1 MIKLISLSTLL
12 LSISVT
18 GLAQQQMNNWYIAPH
33 KVLMTTTT
41 PSALTITPMIGSAP
55 TATANQSANGFYD
68 NNGTG
73 DLIFYVADGGVYDY
87 NNTLIGN
94 IENGATE
101 IAIVPFGTNSSN
113 PCQNKYNIFTTS
125 AGFTNNVGLFQSV
138 LDMNSYSVTT
148 AEIDV
153 MPFGSEFG
161 SIAVGNANA
170 SGNRFLYFLVGSG
183 FSGPSGQI
191 NKLVINNNG
200 TVSSSVP
207 LYPTTTLTNNNSGI
221 EVFTRELDLSPDGRW
236 LAWASYITSSGSPT
250 LAKYHFLALDNSTG
264 DANIATYGSAAYQ
277 QFNIAAATDNYSSAG
292 FRGVEFFQSG
302 STTRLFIGAGQSG
315 IYYNNISIPF
325 VNSPVWVAGSN
336 GTLTST
342 YGLSQIELAH
352 SLNGFIYV
360 SSGNNLPLNI
370 GAFNPSIGFP
380 LMLAGNSFYISNPP
394 KAAYVANPNPS
405 SSLYTLPDQI
415 DGQDYSLI
423 TSAAVAPVVTYNTLT
438 FPLSG
443 GSGQSATWT
452 YGSNPVNNATS
463 PIHVIHELRIKQN
476 STVTIKGMTFK
487 FSPEAKVIIE
497 EGSTLI
503 LDELSGTPT
512 IFTSNTLTDHCQV
525 NYSWQGVEVWGTS
538 NLSQIPPLAPALFK
552 QGKLVVKNYSRIE
565 NANWGARAWKPI
577 FPIPAT
583 ITSSGGIIQVSSNGE
598 FKNCKVDIEFKPY
611 QNIFAGI
618 LRANKSSFTNANF
631 INYFSQYP
639 FSAAPEH
646 IIVEGCNGIRF
657 TDCDFQHDGSQGMFD
672 LQSKGI
678 KSLNSNFVVTRNT
691 FQNLYRG
698 IDAKRTTGSTT
709 FSVYH
714 SSFIDNQTGI
724 SASGINRIT
733 LQKNNFNIGG
743 NLKIGATTQVG
754 VSVVACSGYI
764 IEENDFVLSGQ
775 AIPSVSNWGI
785 ITSSS
790 GSAPNQNYKNTFTN
804 INYGNVSQGVNRNN
818 SFSNA
823 IGLQYLCNVN
833 VSNDNYDFYI
843 SNKGGSNVGI
853 ATNQG
858 TPFYPAQNSFSLTGP
873 LFSDFNNTT
882 SNPINYYWQSIS
894 PTFIN
899 TPLVN
904 LIPTANTNSC
914 PSHICPPPCD
924 IARLLSSVEVAQFS
938 SMYDSTETGYLNLLY
953 SYNQLMDGGS
963 TNILLNQMQQEW
975 SDDANT
981 LRDELLAMSPYLSQD
996 VLMEAARGDVLP
1008 PAMLLMICLA
1018 NPDATRR
1025 TGFLDFLQYEIPTPL
1040 PQYMI
1045 NLIVAS
1051 WDDGT
1056 PRTAMETMLANFS
1069 VDMATVSDKILEDIQ
1084 KKMNLEVDSI
1094 NQGDTTNYL
1103 QQMNYW
1109 LNRIQ
1114 TLSAKY
1120 DLIENYFIAEDY
1132 LNAEIQ
1138 LSQIPENF
1146 NLSEDQIQ
1154 EHTDYSYFYFFRK
1167 SLLESNSNLQNL
1179 DSAQLASLIS
1189 FSQGDINIA
1198 KCQALN
1204 ALCFYYSICTEE
1216 DYSLNEGNRMMN
1228 SNAPTSLNFDADKID
1243 ASVFVTP
1250 NPASTYTSIIYKIS
1264 SANAPA
1270 ILVISDIT
1278 GREEMRFNLVEATDQ
1293 LYWDTSNVLSG
1304 MYYYSLIVGNKNI
1317 SNGKIVVKK

>member
-1 MIKLISLSTLL
+1 MMKLINLTTLL
-12 LSISVT
+12 ISICLT
-18 GLAQQQMNNWYIAPH
+18 GHSQQQMNNWYIAPH

-41 PSALTITPMIGSAP
+41 PGALAITPVMGTAP
-55 TATANQSANGFYD
+55 TAAANQSANGFYD

-73 DLIFYVADGGVYDY
+73 ELIFYVADDGIYDY
-87 NNTLIGN
+87 NNTLIGT
-94 IENGATE
+94 IPQGGSE

-113 PCQNKYNIFTTS
+113 PCQRKFNIFTTS
-125 AGFTNNVGLFQSV
+125 GGLGTGIGVGLFQSV
-138 LDMNSYSVTT
+138 LDMASLSVSTT
-148 AEIDV
+148 QIDLI
-153 MPFGSEFG
+153 PFGNEFG
-161 SIAVGNANA
+161 AIAVGKAN
-170 SGNRFLYFLVGSG
+170 SNGNRFLYFLVGSG
-183 FSGPSGQI
+183 ANGPSGQI
-191 NKLVINNNG
+191 NKLVINNSG
-200 TVSSSVP
+200 VVSSSVP
-207 LYPTTTLTNNNSGI
+207 LYPTATLINNYSGL
-221 EVFTRELDLSPDGRW
+221 EVFSRELDLSSDGKW
-236 LAWASYITSSGSPT
+236 IAWASYITSSGSPT
-250 LAKYHFLALDNSTG
+250 LAKYHFLALDNITG
-264 DANIATYGSAAYQ
+264 DANIFTYGSAAYQ
-277 QFNIAAATDNYSSAG
+277 QFNIASATASDNYMSAG

-302 STTRLFIGAGQSG
+302 STTRLFMGAGLNG

-325 VNSPVWVAGSN
+325 INAPVWVAGSN

-352 SLNGFIYV
+352 SMNGFMYV
-360 SSGNNLPLNI
+360 SSGNNLPINI

-380 LMLAGNSFYISNPP
+380 LMFAGNSFLISNPP
-394 KAAYVANPNPS
+394 KAAYVASPNPS

-423 TSAAVAPVVTYNTLT
+423 TPAAVAPVVTYNTLT

-443 GSGQSATWT
+443 GSGQSATWI
-452 YGSNPVNNATS
+452 YGSNPVNNATI
-463 PIHVIHELRIKQN
+463 PIHIIHELRIKQN

-512 IFTSNTLTDHCQV
+512 IFTSNSLTENCQI
-525 NYSWQGVEVWGTS
+525 NYSWQGVEVWGAS
-538 NLSQIPPLAPALFK
+538 SLSQIPPPAPALFK
-552 QGKLVVKNYSRIE
+552 QGKLVVKNSSRIE

-577 FPIPAT
+577 FPIPVT
-583 ITSSGGIIQVSSNGE
+583 IISSGGIIQVSSYGE
-598 FKNCKVDIEFKPY
+598 FRNCKVDVEFKPY
-611 QNIFAGI
+611 ENSFGGI
-618 LRANKSSFTNANF
+618 KRANKSTFTFAKFTNS
-631 INYFSQYP
+631 FSQYP

-646 IIVEGCNGIRF
+646 VIVEGCNGIRF
-657 TDCDFQHDGSQGMFD
+657 TDCLFLHDGAQGMFD

-691 FQNLYRG
+691 FENLYRG
-698 IDAKRTTGSTT
+698 IDAKRTTGTTT

-733 LQKNNFNIGG
+733 LQKNNFDIGG
-743 NLKIGATTQVG
+743 NMKTGATIQVG
-754 VSVVACSGYI
+754 VSIVACSGYI

-790 GSAPNQNYKNTFTN
+790 GSAPNQIYKNTYTN

-833 VSNDNYDFYI
+833 ASNDNYDFYI

-853 ATNQG
+853 ATSQG
-858 TPFYPAQNSFSLTGP
+858 NPTYPAQNSFSLSGP

-882 SNPINYYWQSIS
+882 SNPINYYWQSIP
-894 PTFIN
+894 PTYFN
-899 TPLVN
+899 APLVN
-904 LIPTANTNSC
+904 LISTASTNSC

-924 IARLLSSVEVAQFS
+924 IARLLSTVEVAQFS
-938 SMYDSTETGYLNLLY
+938 AMYDSAETGYLNLLY

-981 LRDELLAMSPYLSQD
+981 LRDELLARSPYLSQD
-996 VLMEAARGDVLP
+996 VLMEAARGGVLP

-1025 TGFLDFLQYEIPTPL
+1025 TGFLDFLQYEIPSPL

-1056 PRTAMETMLANFS
+1056 ARTAMENMLANFS
-1069 VDMATVSDKILEDIQ
+1069 VDMSTVSDKVLEDLQ
-1084 KKMNLEVDSI
+1084 KKMNVDSVS
-1094 NQGDTTNYL
+1094 QGDTTNYL
-1103 QQMNYW
+1103 AQMNYW

-1120 DLIENYFIAEDY
+1120 DLIENYIIAGDF

-1138 LSQIPENF
+1138 LSQIPDNF
-1146 NLSEDQIQ
+1146 SLSEDQTQ
-1154 EHTDYSYFYFFRK
+1154 EYNDYTNFYFFRTC
-1167 SLLESNSNLQNL
+1167 
-1179 DSAQLASLIS
+1179 I
-1189 FSQGDINIA
+1189 INI
-1198 KCQALN
+1198 C
-1204 ALCFYYSICTEE
+1204 
-1216 DYSLNEGNRMMN
+1216 
-1228 SNAPTSLNFDADKID
+1228 
-1243 ASVFVTP
+1243 
-1250 NPASTYTSIIYKIS
+1250 
-1264 SANAPA
+1264 
-1270 ILVISDIT
+1270 
-1278 GREEMRFNLVEATDQ
+1278 
-1293 LYWDTSNVLSG
+1293 W
-1304 MYYYSLIVGNKNI
+1304 
-1317 SNGKIVVKK
+1317 